1 MYTPDTINIAE
12 EQVRQWHQQ
21 AQVWPSNQEATRG
34 GSVRVS
40 FISRFKNS
48 VLRRAHGIENGTHV
62 PAVRLLEAVARG
74 ELSPKAA
81 QRLLQSHVSTLGLL
95 QAVAWGE
102 ISPGA
107 AQHVLA
113 APQR

>member
-1 MYTPDTINIAE
+1 MYTPDTINTAE
-12 EQVRQWHQQ
+12 EQVRQWHFHWQ
-21 AQVWPSNQEATRG
+21 AQLSGQKPTGWQRFRSMFMKWSGDGVSRRSPQLERAAT
-34 GSVRVS
+34 
-40 FISRFKNS
+40 ISI
-48 VLRRAHGIENGTHV
+48 VH
-62 PAVRLLEAVARG
+62 LLEAVALG
-74 ELSPKAA
+74 DVSPKAA
-81 QRLLQSHVSTLGLL
+81 HHLLPADVSTLGLL

>member
-1 MYTPDTINIAE
+1 MYTPDTINTAE
-12 EQVRQWHQQ
+12 EQVRQWHRQ
-21 AQVWPSNQEATRG
+21 AHVWPSNQEATSRG
-34 GSVRVS
+34 SMRAS
-40 FISRFKNS
+40 FISRFKNN
-48 VLRRAHGIENGTHV
+48 VLRRAPGTKNGTNV

>member
-1 MYTPDTINIAE
+1 MYTPDAINRAE

-21 AQVWPSNQEATRG
+21 AQVWPSKQEATRG
-34 GSVRVS
+34 GSVRGS
-40 FISRFKNS
+40 FISRFRNI
-48 VLRRAHGIENGTHV
+48 VLHRSQGIENGMNV
-62 PAVRLLEAVARG
+62 PAAHLLEAVARG

-81 QRLLQSHVSTLGLL
+81 HRLLQSHVSTLGLL

-107 AQHVLA
+107 AQHVLV